1 MVLSKINSNIS
12 YPELKKMYKE
22 DSNMEA
28 NLYEITL
35 HDMNIIIV
43 VGNPKNEFKEQ
54 GILYFPIYLVKKNNK
69 VTQIGVYEILQ
80 NNLTKYLDS
89 EDDVDVEK
97 MGEPL
102 IYQFVTKKMLLKKAL
117 VPESETKKAT
127 SMDSNTNNKDLENKG
142 DEMLDD
148 EILDDEILDEDN
160 KNQDNQNDISQNV
173 ENDIVISPNREDIF
187 IMTKGVAIPNTLK
200 EETKSNAKSIREKY
214 KESKEDIWVTKIMKN
229 NNYDLIDNEGDGD
242 CLFATIRDAFSQIA
256 QQTSVAKLRKKL
268 SGEVTDDIFA
278 NYKNMY
284 DMYNNALIK
293 DTKDIKDLEKHY
305 LDIKSKFND
314 LLDRNEQKQL
324 VENAKVVKAQHDNL
338 VLEKKVTAELLKEF
352 KFMKGV
358 DTIDKFKQIIKTC
371 QFWAETW
378 AISTL
383 ERILNIKFI
392 LLSQEAYTSK
402 DFDNILQ
409 CGQLNDSILENKGE
423 FMPDFYII
431 LDYSGSHYKLVSYK
445 KKQIFTFSEIP
456 YDIKKLVVEKCMEK
470 NAGVFSLIPD
480 FNRFKYNLY
489 PNNNTSKDEPT
500 YEELTE
506 SKLRNLY
513 DDDIVFQF
521 YPKSSA
527 KPLPG
532 KGSGEKIPSDIVKE
546 FTALA
551 TIHDWRKK
559 LSDYWI
565 QPFTLDNHQWASVEH
580 YYQASKFKKN
590 KTPSFYLSFSLGSGT
605 DMSKDANMAHGAGGK
620 DGKYKGKLIRPKE
633 IQIDPDFFGSRCKK
647 ELDDARYAKFTQ
659 NKDLSKLLM
668 ATRNAKLQHHKRKQ
682 EPEVY
687 EGLMLIRDKI
697 KKDM

>member
-1 MVLSKINSNIS
+1 
-12 YPELKKMYKE
+12 
-22 DSNMEA
+22 
-28 NLYEITL
+28 
-35 HDMNIIIV
+35 
-43 VGNPKNEFKEQ
+43 
-54 GILYFPIYLVKKNNK
+54 
-69 VTQIGVYEILQ
+69 
-80 NNLTKYLDS
+80 
-89 EDDVDVEK
+89 
-97 MGEPL
+97 
-102 IYQFVTKKMLLKKAL
+102 
-117 VPESETKKAT
+117 
-127 SMDSNTNNKDLENKG
+127 MDSNTNNKDLENKG

-532 KGSGEKIPSDIVKE
+532 KGSGE
-546 FTALA
+546 
-551 TIHDWRKK
+551 
-559 LSDYWI
+559 
-565 QPFTLDNHQWASVEH
+565 
-580 YYQASKFKKN
+580 
-590 KTPSFYLSFSLGSGT
+590 
-605 DMSKDANMAHGAGGK
+605 
-620 DGKYKGKLIRPKE
+620 GKYPLI
-633 IQIDPDFFGSRCKK
+633 
-647 ELDDARYAKFTQ
+647 L
-659 NKDLSKLLM
+659 
-668 ATRNAKLQHHKRKQ
+668 
-682 EPEVY
+682 
-687 EGLMLIRDKI
+687 
-697 KKDM
+697 